1 MNQKNDMVR
10 FNVRLLRPKS
20 REWVGEEVIVGV
32 ECFIIGKDDVSLG

>member
-10 FNVRLLRPKS
+10 FNVRPLRPKS

-32 ECFIIGKDDVSLG
+32 ERLIIGRDYVSLG